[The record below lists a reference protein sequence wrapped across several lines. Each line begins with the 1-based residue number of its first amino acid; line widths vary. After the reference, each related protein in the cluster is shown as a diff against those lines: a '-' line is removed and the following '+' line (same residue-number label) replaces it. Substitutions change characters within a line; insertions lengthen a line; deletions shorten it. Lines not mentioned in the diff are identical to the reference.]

1 MLIPQ
6 KNKYAIRAVFELA
19 KRLDQ
24 GPIKIIDIAEAQKI
38 PVKFLEVILNQLK
51 RVGIVKSK
59 RGFQGGYTLLRP
71 PHKLTVGDIIRKIE
85 SPESLHCVSC
95 ISRDDCDLKG
105 DCAFLTMWTKAQKAM
120 VDVFDNTTIQDLID
134 GEP

>member
-1 MLIPQ
+1 MLITQ
-6 KNKYAIRAVFELA
+6 KNRYAIRAVFELA

-24 GPIKIIDIAEAQKI
+24 GPVKIVDIAAAQKI

-51 RVGIVKSK
+51 RGGMVKSK

-105 DCAFLTMWTKAQKAM
+105 DCAFLPMWTKAQKAM

-134 GEP
+134 GKS

>member
-1 MLIPQ
+1 MLITQ

-24 GPIKIIDIAEAQKI
+24 GPVKIVDIAAAQKI

-51 RVGIVKSK
+51 HGGMVTSK

-71 PHKLTVGDIIRKIE
+71 PDRVTVGDIIRQIE

-95 ISRDDCDLKG
+95 ISRDDCELKG
-105 DCAFLTMWTKAQKAM
+105 DCAFLTMWTKAQEAM
-120 VDVFDNTTIQDLID
+120 VDVFDSTTIQDLID
-134 GEP
+134 GNS